1 MTDLVRR
8 LRERHSFLCD
18 EAAAELDRLNAQ
30 ALELC
35 AEISRLTRERDLADA
50 ALHSL
55 QTRWANRATEQ
66 ELRGLLARVVPY
78 LDRGMEALHRDIA
91 AALAGEPATEPAKT
105 ADQPT
110 AAPRCTRC
118 GDSGWLY
125 EGDPMR
131 GSYSEEPCGCTENW
145 DEVTPSPTEA
155 APCGCHYIG
164 KGADFH
170 VPRCPYATTDQ
181 QPVIRDRDET

>member
-1 MTDLVRR
+1 MSDLIPR

-105 ADQPT
+105 ADQPS
-110 AAPRCTRC
+110 AALTRDAARYRWLRVRASQSVAYDRY
-118 GDSGWLY
+118 GD
-125 EGDPMR
+125 
-131 GSYSEEPCGCTENW
+131 
-145 DEVTPSPTEA
+145 
-155 APCGCHYIG
+155 GCHWSIG
-164 KGADFH
+164 FFSEDSRKGFDAAVDENI
-170 VPRCPYATTDQ
+170 PTD
-181 QPVIRDRDET
+181 PTLPIP